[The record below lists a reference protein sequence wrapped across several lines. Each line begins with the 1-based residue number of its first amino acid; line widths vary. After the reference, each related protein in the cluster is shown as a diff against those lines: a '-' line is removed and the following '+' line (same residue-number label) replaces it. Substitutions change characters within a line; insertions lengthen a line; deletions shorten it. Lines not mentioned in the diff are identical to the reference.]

1 MHNYHNFSTNNC
13 GFGWGHIV
21 PVDYGSI
28 PNEKYRAIIVFFL
41 SLSIYGLTE
50 N

>member
-28 PNEKYRAIIVFFL
+28 PNEKYRAIIV
-41 SLSIYGLTE
+41 SNTDDTDMAEI
-50 N
+50 